1 MNWIKRAF
9 RSISYH
15 KKNTI
20 LMFLS
25 FLILSILILFGLCI
39 RAASRERIWKIR
51 TSIGGSVLV
60 SNERQIYSEE
70 PRGVNSISHQK
81 YLELCA
87 DERIRFGS
95 CNTVTAALADNFTAE
110 IMDGQEENGTENIY
124 VEGSSDPVEY
134 FSSVSSVV
142 TLISGHVP
150 QNAEEAVVSDGIAE
164 RNGLGIGDTIAVL
177 SPYTKER
184 YTFKI
189 SGIYSTN
196 EAAYS
201 GNVVY
206 NNPAN
211 AIYTLDT
218 PVYEMNENDNV
229 KEITLQLKDP
239 EEGRAFAEDAKK
251 MPEYIKEEYDMDYT
265 VNVSAYK
272 AVADSLKSLAG
283 ISNLMVI
290 VSVIL
295 GTITLSFLI
304 LMNLRDRMFEIGILL
319 SVGETKMRIMLQM
332 LMESFCPVLLAITAG
347 VIFSYPLANVIK
359 IAVDLSNGVQAAI
372 KTQQIII
379 LYLCGMGVV
388 LASSMV
394 MVYQIVRYQPK
405 KILMME

>member
-1 MNWIKRAF
+1 M
-9 RSISYH
+9 
-15 KKNTI
+15 
-20 LMFLS
+20 
-25 FLILSILILFGLCI
+25 
-39 RAASRERIWKIR
+39 
-51 TSIGGSVLV
+51 LV

-201 GNVVY
+201 GNAVY

-290 VSVIL
+290 V
-295 GTITLSFLI
+295 
-304 LMNLRDRMFEIGILL
+304 
-319 SVGETKMRIMLQM
+319 
-332 LMESFCPVLLAITAG
+332 CPVLLAITAG

>member
-39 RAASRERIWKIR
+39 RAASRERIWEIR

-196 EAAYS
+196 GSY
-201 GNVVY
+201 
-206 NNPAN
+206 
-211 AIYTLDT
+211 
-218 PVYEMNENDNV
+218 
-229 KEITLQLKDP
+229 
-239 EEGRAFAEDAKK
+239 R
-251 MPEYIKEEYDMDYT
+251 
-265 VNVSAYK
+265 
-272 AVADSLKSLAG
+272 LKSSRKFSTSSR
-283 ISNLMVI
+283 ISGSSARNSRI
-290 VSVIL
+290 VASPPLYFQRTRLSNSSASTSSMARSVI
-295 GTITLSFLI
+295 S
-304 LMNLRDRMFEIGILL
+304 
-319 SVGETKMRIMLQM
+319 
-332 LMESFCPVLLAITAG
+332 
-347 VIFSYPLANVIK
+347 
-359 IAVDLSNGVQAAI
+359 
-372 KTQQIII
+372 
-379 LYLCGMGVV
+379 
-388 LASSMV
+388 
-394 MVYQIVRYQPK
+394 
-405 KILMME
+405 